1 MAVNNTYNVDGRVV
15 SVAQQLENEGKIT
28 HAACIAA
35 LNGDEDTYSEEMINA
50 AQKVIRGQTP
60 HFLSKSEIKALAD
73 QRNNQQLE
81 PVRRDNTDEKLF
93 FAGAKWLFLHATGLA
108 IPYAV
113 YKVADAI
120 DKNKKSLAGGAVAGL
135 AIAAFVGLDD
145 IS

>member
-1 MAVNNTYNVDGRVV
+1 MAIKHTASDNIV
-15 SVAQQLENEGKIT
+15 SVAQKLENDGKIT

-35 LNGDEDTYSEEMINA
+35 LKGDEDTYSEEMINA
-50 AQKVIRGQTP
+50 AQKVIRGQAP
-60 HFLSKSEIKALAD
+60 YFLSKSEIKALAD
-73 QRNNQQLE
+73 QHNNQQLE

-113 YKVADAI
+113 YKVADAL